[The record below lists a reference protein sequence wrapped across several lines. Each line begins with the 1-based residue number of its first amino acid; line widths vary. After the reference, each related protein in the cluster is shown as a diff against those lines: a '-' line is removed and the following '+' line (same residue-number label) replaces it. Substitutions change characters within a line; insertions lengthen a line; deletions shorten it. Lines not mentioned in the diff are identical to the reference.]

1 VSLLGSKAFFVLQE
15 RLQVQVSFK
24 SSIRPAE
31 SQDLVTVLR
40 VVEAAFG
47 DEGPQVARMV
57 EALDASGNTRAS
69 LVAEVDGEVVGHVQ
83 LSRSWVD
90 ARQAL
95 VEVLVLSPLSV
106 APAHQGQG
114 VGTAL
119 LEAAVAEAE
128 RLGVPAVFLEGDPG
142 FYGGRGWAP
151 GHRHGL
157 TRPSV
162 RIPEPAFQV
171 MVFATRE
178 EWMTGALVYCE
189 PFWALDCVGLR
200 DPLLAQLGG

>member
-1 VSLLGSKAFFVLQE
+1 
-15 RLQVQVSFK
+15 VQVEVNLK
-24 SSIRPAE
+24 SRAARSDDGAA
-31 SQDLVTVLR
+31 VLR

-47 DEGPQVARMV
+47 PEEGPTVCRLVA
-57 EALDASGNTRAS
+57 ALDAAGSTRAS
-69 LVAEVDGEVVGHVQ
+69 LVAEVGGEIVGHVQ

-90 ARQAL
+90 AREAL

-106 APAHQGQG
+106 APDRQRQG

-119 LEAAVAEAE
+119 LQAAVAEAE
-128 RLGVPAVFLEGDPG
+128 RLGAPAVFLEGSPTY
-142 FYGGRGWAP
+142 YGARGWEP
-151 GHRHGL
+151 GNRHGF

-171 MVFATRE
+171 VVLPSRE

-200 DPLLAQLGG
+200 DPLLERLGG